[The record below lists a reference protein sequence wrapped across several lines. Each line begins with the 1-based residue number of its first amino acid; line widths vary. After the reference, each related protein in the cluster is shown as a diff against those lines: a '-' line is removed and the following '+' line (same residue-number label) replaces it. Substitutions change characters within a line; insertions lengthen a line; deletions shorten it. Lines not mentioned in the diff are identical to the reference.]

1 MSTSKKHKPLKQLT
15 SPSGLLLSKPW
26 TQLFAGLTTLHSR
39 GARQPVS
46 MWLDIL
52 EFHSKFQLPV
62 PLRPTRLGKALR
74 KFRVKFLQ
82 EEFDEYK
89 SALRKGD
96 MEQQLDALVD
106 LVYVALGT
114 AVMSGFD
121 FEEAWRRVHRANMLK
136 VKPRKGQYTKR
147 RSAFDII
154 KPPGWQA
161 PDLSDLAS

>member
-1 MSTSKKHKPLKQLT
+1 
-15 SPSGLLLSKPW
+15 
-26 TQLFAGLTTLHSR
+26 
-39 GARQPVS
+39 
-46 MWLDIL
+46 
-52 EFHSKFQLPV
+52 
-62 PLRPTRLGKALR
+62 
-74 KFRVKFLQ
+74 
-82 EEFDEYK
+82 
-89 SALRKGD
+89 

-114 AVMSGFD
+114 AVLSGFD

-147 RSAFDII
+147 RSAFDIV